1 MNKIFKVFSRA
12 LAAATEIPRD
22 TFVAVA
28 QVQIDVPTRFIVVRE
43 HFHLHRRVVS
53 SPRDK
58 FRPSLHHSSED
69 SGRETECGSRGGD
82 SEFLPW
88 GLVAKESA
96 RDQGPLWSSRTSRT
110 SEEARLHCCAG
121 LLRCCVRLSFLVDP
135 TPGGCA
141 GGTSAA
147 RHGAATSVHKEW
159 ATLRRLCFECKQGCG
174 EPQENMIV
182 SSEVA
187 KRKDTTS
194 IVDRYLVD
202 ERYGVCVLSGG
213 IFEGT

>member
-147 RHGAATSVHKEW
+147 RHGAATSV
-159 ATLRRLCFECKQGCG
+159 AQRVGD
-174 EPQENMIV
+174 
-182 SSEVA
+182 VA
-187 KRKDTTS
+187 KIMFLSANKVMENPKKEHDCQQRSLPFCITKRVTISRVPRTRTLPAFL
-194 IVDRYLVD
+194 I
-202 ERYGVCVLSGG
+202 GVW
-213 IFEGT
+213 

>member
-1 MNKIFKVFSRA
+1 MNKISKVLARA

-22 TFVAVA
+22 TFVAFA
-28 QVQIDVPTRFIVVRE
+28 QVEIDVPTRFMVVRE

-53 SPRDK
+53 RPRDK

-69 SGRETECGSRGGD
+69 SGRETECGSRWWRPL
-82 SEFLPW
+82 EFLPR

-174 EPQENMIV
+174 ELPREHDCQQRSLPICIPKR
-182 SSEVA
+182 VA
-187 KRKDTTS
+187 ISR
-194 IVDRYLVD
+194 VPR
-202 ERYGVCVLSGG
+202 ERTQPALLIGNW
-213 IFEGT
+213 